1 MSDRLEAHSGQGG
14 SRGRQECE
22 RRAAPDH
29 RLSECRPGK
38 GVIKEAGQ
46 LKHNPPRLIG
56 GTSSPPRSRR
66 MLTAWLTSASES
78 ARLMQA
84 SWLIPQLVS
93 AFPGQFLEGSRSSDF
108 KGTLLR
114 GVAELGLE
122 QISLF
127 TKQELNPS

>member
-1 MSDRLEAHSGQGG
+1 MSDRLEALSGQGG

-38 GVIKEAGQ
+38 GVIKEAGR
-46 LKHNPPRLIG
+46 LKLNPPC
-56 GTSSPPRSRR
+56 SRR
-66 MLTAWLTSASES
+66 TPTAWLMSANES
-78 ARLMQA
+78 AHLTQA
-84 SWLIPQLVS
+84 SWVIPQLVS
-93 AFPGQFLEGSRSSDF
+93 AFPGQFPEGSQSSGF

-122 QISLF
+122 QILLF
-127 TKQELNPS
+127 TKQELNLS

>member
-1 MSDRLEAHSGQGG
+1 MSDRLETHSGQGG

-22 RRAAPDH
+22 KRAAPDH

-38 GVIKEAGQ
+38 GVIKEAGR
-46 LKHNPPRLIG
+46 LKLNPPRLIG
-56 GTSSPPRSRR
+56 GTSSPPCSRR
-66 MLTAWLTSASES
+66 TPTAWLTSANES
-78 ARLMQA
+78 AHLTQA
-84 SWLIPQLVS
+84 SWFIPQLVS
-93 AFPGQFLEGSRSSDF
+93 AFPGQFPEGTRSSGF

-127 TKQELNPS
+127 TKRDLNPS